1 MRCTKRA
8 NRAYVVIFA
17 CWLFAGSIAE
27 GQIPKTQSSP
37 YAAPADQALLVFSRP
52 RRRQA
57 SEVTYRVVSEAGR
70 CIAVLE
76 DGWQAV
82 APLSPGTH
90 MLMVITGT
98 TPPTI
103 QLLRAKLSA
112 GKTYIVTLGARVSV
126 KNPVKITVVRRTDQ
140 PLEAFPAAV
149 RDLLPAKPDLRR
161 CTEWVSWKRSKI
173 EARALQA
180 KQKWDEASEE
190 HRNQHTVRRNDGW
203 TADEVVRR

>member
-1 MRCTKRA
+1 
-8 NRAYVVIFA
+8 
-17 CWLFAGSIAE
+17 
-27 GQIPKTQSSP
+27 
-37 YAAPADQALLVFSRP
+37 LVFSRP

-57 SEVTYRVVSEAGR
+57 SDATYRIVTESGR

-76 DGWQAV
+76 DGWQMA

-112 GKTYIVTLGARVSV
+112 GKTYVVRLGARVSV
-126 KNPVKITVVRRTDQ
+126 KSPVKISIVRRSDQ
-140 PLEAFPAAV
+140 PLEAFPSAV
-149 RDLLPAKPDLRR
+149 RNLLPAKPDLRR
-161 CTEWVSWKRSKI
+161 CTEWVSWKRAKI

-180 KQKWDEASEE
+180 KQQWDEASEE
-190 HRNQHTVRRNDGW
+190 HRAEYTVRRNDGW
-203 TADEVVRR
+203 AATEVVQP